1 MQGEREEAGWTAE
14 RSESLASSEKR
25 FQTRPPPA
33 TRFLSHLKGGCGVR
47 EAASTADPLQQQ
59 QQQPLSLHADRKQ
72 RVNRTPRRRYGGAWA
87 AGGEGWMCG
96 WEGESGG
103 GVGRS
108 VYTVPFISLSS
119 SLIPSCFASHSVI
132 RPPDSLPRFDRC
144 C

>member
-1 MQGEREEAGWTAE
+1 MGCRGREEAGWTAE

-33 TRFLSHLKGGCGVR
+33 TRFLSHLKGGMRRQGGSVNCR
-47 EAASTADPLQQQ
+47 SPPAAAAAAIAARRPQTAGQQNAS
-59 QQQPLSLHADRKQ
+59 P
-72 RVNRTPRRRYGGAWA
+72 PIRRRLGRGGRRVDV
-87 AGGEGWMCG
+87 CV
-96 WEGESGG
+96 WEGG

-119 SLIPSCFASHSVI
+119 SLIPSCFASHRVI